1 MDRLAPHVLAFASSM
16 LAGGVV
22 QQMAM
27 IHLLGGR
34 GTTSALI
41 PLGIAL
47 LVIAAIYAAACR
59 RANAASLLNRM
70 TAWLVGLGGVGGA
83 FILWAGYSSV
93 SPGVGGNIGQAV
105 AVLVVVG
112 FLAPFIVAILL
123 YWWLLS
129 RELQRGAATAP

>member
-1 MDRLAPHVLAFASSM
+1 MNRFAPHVLAFASSM

-27 IHLLGGR
+27 TCFLGANQPA
-34 GTTSALI
+34 SALI

-47 LVIAAIYAAACR
+47 VLVAVIYAVAFR
-59 RANAASLLNRM
+59 RPNAASSLNRM
-70 TAWLVGLGGVGGA
+70 TAWLVGLGVAGSA
-83 FILWAGYSSV
+83 FVLWAGYSSV

-105 AVLVVVG
+105 AILVVVG